1 MPRLL
6 TVSYPELS
14 PRAAAFVTE
23 FRQRHDGPRSERIQ
37 AHFTLVFGCTAL
49 GVDDYTTH
57 VAGVARASR
66 PINFSC
72 KYAMLG
78 NDDETDIAYVFLVPD
93 QGNAEIAL
101 LHDRL
106 YTGNLRPHLR
116 LDLPYIPHITIGT
129 TPSRDAAKQLCD
141 DLNQDG
147 VLVEGSLTKLT
158 VGYIEGEKFRNL
170 SAHAL
175 GEA

>member
-6 TVSYPELS
+6 TVSYPVL
-14 PRAAAFVTE
+14 PPKAAALVDE
-23 FRQRHDGPRSERIQ
+23 FRQRHDASRRLRVQP
-37 AHFTLVFGCTAL
+37 HFTLVFGCAAL
-49 GVDDYTTH
+49 EVTEYTHH
-57 VAGVARASR
+57 VAAVARTSR
-66 PINFSC
+66 SIHFSC

-78 NDDETDIAYVFLVPD
+78 NDDENDTAYVFLVPD
-93 QGNAEIAL
+93 RGNSEISL

-106 YTGNLRPHLR
+106 YTGVLAPHLR

-129 TPSRDAAKQLCD
+129 IESRHEAKALCD
-141 DLNQDG
+141 SLNQSG
-147 VLVEGSLTKLT
+147 VSVEGSLTELT
-158 VGYIEGEKFRNL
+158 VGHVEAGKFKNL

>member
-6 TVSYPELS
+6 TVCFPELS
-14 PRAAAFVTE
+14 PRAEAFVTE
-23 FRQRHDGPRSERIQ
+23 FRQKHDAPRHERIQ

-49 GVDDYTTH
+49 GLDEYTSH
-57 VAGVARASR
+57 VAAVARMSK
-66 PINFSC
+66 PISFSC

-78 NDDETDIAYVFLVPD
+78 NDDQSEIAYVFLVPD
-93 QGNAEIAL
+93 EGNAEISL

-106 YTGNLRPHLR
+106 YTGLLRPHLR

-129 TPSRDAAKQLCD
+129 TTGREEAKQLCD
-141 DLNQDG
+141 ELNRDG
-147 VLVEGSLTKLT
+147 VSIQGSLLRLT
-158 VGYIEGEKFRNL
+158 VGHVEDGKFQNL
-170 SAHAL
+170 SSHAL

>member
-6 TVSYPELS
+6 TVSYPELAPS
-14 PRAAAFVTE
+14 AAAFLTE
-23 FRQRHDGPRSERIQ
+23 FRQRHDAPRHERID
-37 AHFTLVFGCTAL
+37 AHFTLVFGCTAF
-49 GVDDYTTH
+49 GVDEYTSH
-57 VAGVARASR
+57 VAEAARASR
-66 PINFSC
+66 PVRFSC

-93 QGNAEIAL
+93 QGNAEISL

-106 YTGNLRPHLR
+106 YTGILRPYLR
-116 LDLPYIPHITIGT
+116 LDLPFIPHITIGT
-129 TPSRDAAKQLCD
+129 TSNRDEAKRLCD
-141 DLNQDG
+141 ELNQDG

-158 VGYIEGEKFRNL
+158 VGFVDGGKFQNI

>member
-6 TVSYPELS
+6 TVCYPELS
-14 PRAAAFVTE
+14 PRAGAFVTE
-23 FRQRHDGPRSERIQ
+23 FRQQHEAPRHERIQ

-49 GVDDYTTH
+49 GLDEYTRH
-57 VAGVARASR
+57 VAAVAKTSK
-66 PINFSC
+66 PIHFSC

-78 NDDETDIAYVFLVPD
+78 NDDETNIAYVFLVPD
-93 QGNAEIAL
+93 QCNAEISL

-106 YTGNLRPHLR
+106 YTGPLRPHLR

-129 TPSRDAAKQLCD
+129 TASREAAKALCD
-141 DLNQDG
+141 ELNHDG
-147 VLVEGSLTKLT
+147 VAIEGSLSRVT
-158 VGYIEGEKFRNL
+158 VGFAEDGRFQNL

>member
-6 TVSYPELS
+6 TVCYPEIA
-14 PRAAAFVTE
+14 PRARAFVSE
-23 FRQRHDGPRSERIQ
+23 FRRRYDAPRHERIQ
-37 AHFTLVFGCTAL
+37 AHFTIVFGCTAL
-49 GVDDYTTH
+49 GLDEYTSH
-57 VAGVARASR
+57 VAAVAKASR

-78 NDDETDIAYVFLVPD
+78 NDDQSEVAYVFLVPD
-93 QGNAEIAL
+93 EGNAEISL

-106 YTGNLRPHLR
+106 YTGLLRPYLR

-129 TPSRDAAKQLCD
+129 TASREEAKQLCD
-141 DLNQDG
+141 ELNRIG
-147 VLVEGSLTKLT
+147 VSIEGSLLRLT
-158 VGYIEGEKFRNL
+158 VGHVEDGKFQNL
-170 SAHAL
+170 TSHAL